1 MKRPLKLVVLGGGT
15 GSFTLLSALKTLTP
29 DITAVVNMS
38 DDGGSTG
45 VLRDE
50 LGVLPPGD
58 IRQCLVALADDETS
72 PILRQLFTFRFTEGA
87 LAGHS
92 FGNLFLSATEKMTA
106 DFNEAV
112 RLAGEVLHITGRVLP
127 VTLGNVRLAI
137 AWGDQTVRGEGV
149 IDAMDFKDYQGQ
161 QPRLF
166 LEPAA
171 RINPAAAEALASAD
185 VIVLAPG
192 DVYTSLGS
200 LLVVDGVAEALA
212 AVKAPVAFVC
222 NLVVNPRQTK
232 GWSVADHVR
241 ELERLAGRPFITH
254 VLYNTGQPDANTLA
268 RYNRAGERLVVMKP
282 AEQASLPYQLIGKD
296 LLSRRVVRTVPGD
309 KLAARRSFI
318 RHDGAAVARAIA
330 ELQTKLPI

>member
-72 PILRQLFTFRFTEGA
+72 HILRQLFTFRFTEGA

-92 FGNLFLSATEKMTA
+92 FGNLFLSAAEKMTD

-127 VTLGNVRLAI
+127 GTLDNVRLAI
-137 AWGDQTVRGEGV
+137 AWGAQKVQGQAT
-149 IDAMDFKDYQGQ
+149 IDAMDFKGREKER
-161 QPRLF
+161 PRLF
-166 LEPAA
+166 LEPAGTL
-171 RINPAAAEALASAD
+171 NPAVATVLAEADL
-185 VIVLAPG
+185 VVVAPG
-192 DVYTSLGS
+192 DIYTSLGP
-200 LLVVDGVAEALA
+200 LLVVNGMAEALVA
-212 AVKAPVAFVC
+212 ARAPKVYVC
-222 NLVVNPRQTK
+222 NLVVNPRQTRD
-232 GWSVADHVR
+232 WSVVDHAR
-241 ELERLAGRPFITH
+241 ELDRLAAKPFITH
-254 VLYNTGQPDANTLA
+254 ILYNTGVPDTKLLA
-268 RYNRAGERLVVMKP
+268 RYNKAGERMVAMKADQP
-282 AEQASLPYQLIGKD
+282 AEPYTLTGRD

-309 KLAARRSFI
+309 KLAAKRSFI

-330 ELQTKLPI
+330 ELKTKYVI

>member
-1 MKRPLKLVVLGGGT
+1 MSQPFKLVVLGGGT
-15 GSFTLLSALKTLTP
+15 GSFTLLPALKKLTS

-58 IRQCLVALADDETS
+58 VRQCLVALADDRTS
-72 PILRQLFTFRFTEGA
+72 PILRQLFTFRFTEGT

-92 FGNLFLSATEKMTA
+92 FGNLFLSAAEKMTA
-106 DFNEAV
+106 DFDEAV
-112 RLAGEVLHITGRVLP
+112 RLAGEVLHITGRVVP

-137 AWGDQTVRGEGV
+137 AWDGQTVHGEGI
-149 IDAMDFKDYQGQ
+149 IDAMNFKDHQGQ

-171 RINPAAAEALASAD
+171 HINPAAAEALASAD
-185 VIVLAPG
+185 MIVLAPG

-212 AVKAPVAFVC
+212 AVEAPVVFVC

-254 VLYNTGQPDANTLA
+254 VLYNTGQPDAKTLA

-282 AEQASLPYQLIGKD
+282 AEQAGAPYQLIGKD
-296 LLSRRVVRTVPGD
+296 LLSRQVATRTPGD
-309 KLAARRSFI
+309 KLASQRSYI
-318 RHDGAAVARAIA
+318 RHNGAAVAAAITDLRAQ
-330 ELQTKLPI
+330 LTV

>member
-72 PILRQLFTFRFTEGA
+72 RILRQLFTFRFTEGA

-92 FGNLFLSATEKMTA
+92 FGNLFLSAAEKMTA

-127 VTLGNVRLAI
+127 STLDNVRLAI
-137 AWGDQTVRGEGV
+137 AWGGQKVQGQAT
-149 IDAMDFKDYQGQ
+149 IDAMDFKGHEAERPQ
-161 QPRLF
+161 LF
-166 LEPAA
+166 LEPRGAL
-171 RINPAAAEALASAD
+171 NPAVAKALAEADL
-185 VIVLAPG
+185 IVVAPG
-192 DVYTSLGS
+192 DIYTSLGP
-200 LLVVDGVAEALA
+200 LLVVDGMVEALVA
-212 AVKAPVAFVC
+212 ARAPKVYVC
-222 NLVVNPRQTK
+222 NLVVNPRQTRD
-232 GWSVADHVR
+232 WSVVDHAR
-241 ELERLAGRPFITH
+241 ELDRLAGKPFITH
-254 VLYNTGQPDANTLA
+254 ILYNTGVPDTKLLA
-268 RYNRAGERLVVMKP
+268 RYNKAGERMVAMKADQP
-282 AEQASLPYQLIGKD
+282 AEPYVLTGRD
-296 LLSRRVVRTVPGD
+296 LLSRRVVKTVPGD
-309 KLAARRSFI
+309 KLAAKRSFI

-330 ELQTKLPI
+330 ELKTKYAI